1 MRGERNGEQMETF
14 WQDLRYAFRMLRKNP
29 GFTAVAVITLGLGI
43 GANTAIFSVVNG
55 VLLRPLP
62 YREPQNLVRVYS
74 EFPTMQLK
82 KFWLSP
88 PEFLDIQKEAKSW
101 EAIGAW
107 APGGQNVGTGSEPLR
122 VTSAAITRSLID
134 ALGVQPERGRNFTP
148 EEDRNGGPN
157 VALISH
163 GLWQKA
169 FGGQSDIIGKQIQV
183 NSQTTTVIGVMP
195 KTFSFPPGSNDQ
207 VDVLLPFQFDPA
219 NPGNRGSHFLSVI
232 GRLKPGVNL
241 DQARSEFA
249 SLMAGWSSEKRAQH
263 LLDPQRH
270 PVLIFGLHEDV
281 IGSARAAVWMLMG
294 AVGFVLLI
302 ACVNVANLLLARAE
316 ARHREFAVRLAL
328 GAGMRRMVRQFLAE
342 GFLLV
347 LFAATLGTPLAFLG
361 LKLLLLFAPDS
372 VPRTGDIRVDLPVLG
387 FTLALSVVA
396 VFIFALA
403 PLAQIR
409 EHNLADW
416 IRGAGQRAI
425 GVGGQTLRKTLV
437 VTEIALAV
445 VLVIGSGLMI
455 RAFWKLQQVSTGFEP
470 AGVLSFS
477 VNLPA
482 ANYKNPDRL
491 RFANT
496 LEQRLASLP
505 GVTSASLA
513 GGLPPLRRIN
523 ANDTEIEGYQRTP
536 DAPAQNVDYW
546 NVVGN
551 DYFKTMKIRTIEGR
565 VFEPSDDNDSAQRV
579 VVVNQALAK
588 RFWKG
593 SPIGRRLNPGFADPK
608 VWSTIVG
615 IVEDTKNAG
624 MDKPAGPELYLQSH
638 QIAQFGLST
647 NMNFVVRSDGD
658 PRAMASSIRAAVR
671 EIDPSLPVYGL
682 NPMSE
687 VVAKSMV
694 QPRFLS
700 LLLATFSGIALFLAA
715 IGIYGVMAYS
725 VAQRTQEIGVR
736 MALGAQRLHVL
747 RLVFSQG
754 FVLLIIGTVIG
765 LGGAFALTRLLR
777 TLLFQITPTD
787 PLTYAGVVGLLIV
800 VAFLACYVPA
810 RRATKVD
817 PLVALRYE

>member
-1 MRGERNGEQMETF
+1 MEVF
-14 WQDLRYAFRMLRKNP
+14 WLDLRYALRMLRKNW

-62 YREPQNLVRVYS
+62 YREPQRLVRVYS
-74 EFPTMQLK
+74 EFPTMQLR

-88 PEFLDIQKEAKSW
+88 PEFLDIQKEANSW

-107 APGGQNVGTGSEPLR
+107 APGGQNVGTAGEPLR
-122 VTSAAITRSLID
+122 VSAAGITRSLID
-134 ALGVQPERGRNFTP
+134 TLGVQPERGRNFTP

-163 GLWQKA
+163 GLWQRA
-169 FGGQSDIIGKQIQV
+169 FGGQGDIIGKQIQV
-183 NSQTTTVIGVMP
+183 NSQSTTVVGVMP
-195 KTFSFPPGSNDQ
+195 QNFSFPPGSNDQ

-219 NPGNRGSHFLSVI
+219 NPGGRGSHFLSVI
-232 GRLKPGVNL
+232 GRLKPGVNM
-241 DQARSEFA
+241 DQARSEFT
-249 SLMAGWSSEKRAQH
+249 SLMAGWAGEKRAQH
-263 LLDPQRH
+263 LLNPQRH
-270 PVLIFGLHEDV
+270 PILIFGLQEDV
-281 IGSARAAVWMLMG
+281 VGSARAAVLMLMG

-302 ACVNVANLLLARAE
+302 TCVNVANLLLARAE

-347 LFAATLGTPLAFLG
+347 LLAAALGTPLAFLG

-372 VPRTGDIRVDLPVLG
+372 VPRTADIRVDLPVLG
-387 FTLALSVVA
+387 FTFAVSVVA
-396 VFIFALA
+396 VALFAVA
-403 PLAQIR
+403 PLIQIR
-409 EHNLADW
+409 EQNLANW

-425 GVGGQTLRKTLV
+425 GVGGQALRKTLV

-455 RAFWKLQQVSTGFEP
+455 RAFWKLQQVNTGFEP
-470 AGVLSFS
+470 AGVLSFG

-482 ANYKNPDRL
+482 TNYKNPDRL
-491 RFANT
+491 RFASA

-505 GVTSASLA
+505 GVTSAALA

-523 ANDTEIEGYQRTP
+523 ANDTEIEGYQMTP

-551 DYFKTMKIRTIEGR
+551 DYFKTMKIKTIEGR
-565 VFEPSDDNDSAQRV
+565 VFDVADDNDNAQRV

-588 RFWKG
+588 RFWQG
-593 SPIGRRLNPGFADPK
+593 SPVGRRVNPGFANPK
-608 VWSTIVG
+608 VWSTIIGV
-615 IVEDTKNAG
+615 VEDTKNSG
-624 MDKPAGPELYLQSH
+624 MDKPASPELYLQAH
-638 QIAQFGLST
+638 QVAQFGLST
-647 NMNFVVRSDGD
+647 DMSFVVRTDGD
-658 PRAMASSIRAAVR
+658 PRALGPSIRTAVR

-682 NPMSE
+682 SPMSE

-754 FVLLIIGTVIG
+754 FGLLLIGTVIG

-777 TLLFQITPTD
+777 TMLFEITPTD
-787 PLTYAGVVGLLIV
+787 PLTYSGVVGLLIV

>member
-1 MRGERNGEQMETF
+1 METF
-14 WQDLRYAFRMLRKNP
+14 WRDLRYAVRMLRKNP
-29 GFTAVAVITLGLGI
+29 GFAAVAVITLALGI
-43 GANTAIFSVVNG
+43 GANTAIFSVVNS

-62 YREPQNLVRVYS
+62 FRQPTQLVRIYS

-88 PEFLDIQKEAKSW
+88 PELNDIQKDARSW
-101 EAIGAW
+101 ESIGGW
-107 APGGQNVGTGSEPLR
+107 VTTGQNVGTNNEPLR
-122 VTSAAITRSLID
+122 VTAAAVTKGLID
-134 ALGVQPERGRNFTP
+134 TLGVQPELGRNFTA
-148 EEDRNGGPN
+148 EEDINGGPS

-163 GLWQKA
+163 GLWQRA

-183 NSQTTTVIGVMP
+183 NAQPTAVIGVLP
-195 KTFSFPPGSNDQ
+195 RDFAFPPGSNDQ
-207 VDVLLPFQFDPA
+207 VELMVPLQFDPSNNRA
-219 NPGNRGSHFLSVI
+219 RGSHFLSVV
-232 GRLKPGVNL
+232 GRLKPGVTIE
-241 DQARSEFA
+241 QAKTELTN
-249 SLMAGWSSEKRAQH
+249 LMAGWKSENRAQH
-263 LLDPQRH
+263 LLNPQGH
-270 PVLIFGLHEDV
+270 PVVLVGLHEDV
-281 IGSARAAVWMLMG
+281 VGAARVAVMLLMG

-328 GAGMRRMVRQFLAE
+328 GAGMRRMVRQFVAE
-342 GFLLV
+342 GFVLV
-347 LFAATLGTPLAFLG
+347 LLAATLGTLLAFFG

-372 VPRTGDIRVDLPVLG
+372 VPRTGEIHVDLRVLA
-387 FTLALSVVA
+387 FTLGLSVLS
-396 VFIFALA
+396 VFLFGLA

-409 EHNLADW
+409 ERNLANW
-416 IRGAGQRAI
+416 IRGAGRSAI
-425 GVGGQTLRKTLV
+425 GVGGQTLRKVLV

-455 RAFWKLQQVSTGFEP
+455 RAFWKLQKVNVGFEP
-470 AGVLSFS
+470 AGVESFS

-482 ANYKNPDRL
+482 TKYQNPDRL
-491 RFANT
+491 RFATT
-496 LEQRLASLP
+496 LEQKLASLP
-505 GVTSASLA
+505 GVKAAAIA

-523 ANDTEIEGYQRTP
+523 ANDTEIEGYQAGP

-551 DYFKTMKIRTIEGR
+551 DYFQTMKIRTIEGR
-565 VFEPSDDNDSAQRV
+565 TFQPGDDADTAQRV

-593 SPIGRRLNPGFADPK
+593 SPIGRRVNPGFATPK
-608 VWSTIVG
+608 VWSTIIGV
-615 IVEDTKNAG
+615 VEDTRNAG
-624 MDKPAGPELYLQSH
+624 MDKPAGPELYLQAH

-647 NMNFVVRSDGD
+647 NMNFVVRTDGD
-658 PRAMASSIRAAVR
+658 PQSLAAGIRNAVR
-671 EIDPSLPVYGL
+671 EADPSLPVYGL
-682 NPMSE
+682 RPMSE
-687 VVAKSMV
+687 VVGRSMM

-700 LLLATFSGIALFLAA
+700 LLLATFSAIALFLAA

-747 RLVFSQG
+747 QLVFGQG
-754 FVLLIIGTVIG
+754 FLLLIIGTVIG
-765 LGGAFALTRLLR
+765 LAGAFALTRLMHS
-777 TLLFQITPTD
+777 LLFEVTATD
-787 PLTYAGVVGLLIV
+787 PLTYSSVVVLLAA
-800 VAFLACYVPA
+800 VALLACYIPA